1 MEADKGQKHHILAH
15 TSALE
20 FNVGFI
26 PQCQFC
32 LPKIYQE
39 MKSVMTFSLHSA
51 SISSFIIFSMLK
63 KFISKVLLSKVVKFH
78 IFHFGSIQSSGLKLS
93 QNAPLCTV
101 LVVLTLALEN
111 RNCREHFLAM
121 RSTKDRSEN
130 VFLNFQW
137 VSELPFILQSK
148 MNKMPFEN

>member
-32 LPKIYQE
+32 LLKIYQE

-63 KFISKVLLSKVVKFH
+63 KFIPKVLLPNCVKLH
-78 IFHFGSIQSSGLKLS
+78 IFQFESIQSGGLKLS

-121 RSTKDRSEN
+121 RSTKDKNLDLFANISTSS
-130 VFLNFQW
+130 NFQTYY
-137 VSELPFILQSK
+137 
-148 MNKMPFEN
+148 